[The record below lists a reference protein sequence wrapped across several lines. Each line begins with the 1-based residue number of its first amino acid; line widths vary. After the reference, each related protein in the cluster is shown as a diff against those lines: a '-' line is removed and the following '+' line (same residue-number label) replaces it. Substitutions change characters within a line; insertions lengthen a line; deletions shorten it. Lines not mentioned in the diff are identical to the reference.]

1 MIAFELFEYSVS
13 LLNYLNRKLKLCL
26 LGAEMSERVLK
37 ALAIVMLVA
46 TALALR
52 VSVAPYSS
60 GSDIPQFAGFADTF
74 LKHKSCFYSFAGG
87 SNAVAE
93 GWPYNWPYVYGPIWI
108 YALGILRLIA
118 PQPVKHF
125 YIHSHYYVFAPITW
139 IVAVKSIL
147 IVTDLVVGLLILYV
161 IYRWRGFRAGF
172 LASAAYLLNP
182 VTIYVSSIYG
192 MFDSLVALFLV
203 SSLVLYELRDSV
215 SGILSSLAI
224 LTKQVA
230 TPATLPLIIDSVL
243 NLKKKWR
250 YLIYGIVT
258 SILIYLPLV
267 GLCPQSLHDAL
278 RALLGINLKITYTV
292 PISYSFNGFSSLATY
307 LHYHL
312 GSNYLWV
319 LKSWFIPYII
329 LQAMTIIYYLRS
341 KNVLV
346 SSYLSYV
353 SFIATYWRVNY
364 QYLVTL
370 VALSL
375 ISLPKLRK
383 LSTKIVSVTSSVI
396 FPAIWPIA
404 FPTSWWFHVHI
415 ENPNQYLISLVNS
428 LTLMIFNDRFYVV
441 YSLVLTSLLYA
452 TVAIVLGTLFR
463 GKDRK
468 QNMLNH

>member
-1 MIAFELFEYSVS
+1 MNERAF
-13 LLNYLNRKLKLCL
+13 R
-26 LGAEMSERVLK
+26 
-37 ALAIVMLVA
+37 ALAIVVLIV

-52 VSVAPYSS
+52 VSVAPYST

-74 LKHKSCFYSFAGG
+74 LRHKSCFYSFAGG

-93 GWPYNWPYVYGPIWI
+93 GWPYNWPYVYGPVWI
-108 YALGILRLIA
+108 YALGILRLIVS
-118 PQPVKHF
+118 QPVKHF
-125 YIHSHYYVFAPITW
+125 YIHNHYYVFAPISW
-139 IVAVKSIL
+139 IIAVKSIL
-147 IVTDLVVGLLILYV
+147 IVADMGIGLILLYV

-192 MFDSLVALFLV
+192 MFDPLVALFLL
-203 SSLVLYELRDSV
+203 SSLVLYDLRDSV
-215 SGILSSLAI
+215 SGILSSFAI

-230 TPATLPLIIDSVL
+230 APATLPLIIDSVL
-243 NLKKKWR
+243 SLKKKWR
-250 YLIYGIVT
+250 YLFYGIVT
-258 SILIYLPLV
+258 GILIYLPLI
-267 GLCPQSLHDAL
+267 GLCPKSVFDAL
-278 RALLGINLKITYTV
+278 SALLGINLKITYTV
-292 PISYSFNGFSSLATY
+292 PISYSFNGFSSIATY

-319 LKSWFIPYII
+319 LRSWFIPYII
-329 LQAMTIIYYLRS
+329 LQAITIIYYLRS
-341 KNVLV
+341 KNILV

-375 ISLPKLRK
+375 ISLPQLRR
-383 LSTKIVSVTSSVI
+383 LSTKIVSVISSVI

-415 ENPNQYLISLVNS
+415 EHPNHYLISLVNS

-441 YSLVLTSLLYA
+441 YSLILTLLLYV
-452 TVAIVLGTLFR
+452 TVAIVLGTSFR
-463 GKDRK
+463 ERAKAK
-468 QNMLNH
+468 YV